1 MRDLNDV
8 VDRLQCAAIAAEARW
23 RFASSRGD
31 VLDEDWQRGRAE
43 GLKLAIKMIND
54 LRRET
59 HDAS

>member
-8 VDRLQCAAIAAEARW
+8 VERLQCSAIAAEARW

-43 GLKLAIKMIND
+43 GLKHAIKLLND
-54 LRRET
+54 LRREAN
-59 HDAS
+59 D